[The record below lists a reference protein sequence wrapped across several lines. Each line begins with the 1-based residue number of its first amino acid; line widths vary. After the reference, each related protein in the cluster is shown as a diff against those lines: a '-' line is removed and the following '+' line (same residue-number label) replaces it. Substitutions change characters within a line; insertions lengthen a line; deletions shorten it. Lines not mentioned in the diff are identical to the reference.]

1 MGRGV
6 LLTAIAAFT
15 VYDLMYAVGA
25 WIYGWTLKASVATLL
40 ALVASAGVY
49 ALMRGDRGAKQ

>member
-1 MGRGV
+1 M

-40 ALVASAGVY
+40 ALAASAGVY